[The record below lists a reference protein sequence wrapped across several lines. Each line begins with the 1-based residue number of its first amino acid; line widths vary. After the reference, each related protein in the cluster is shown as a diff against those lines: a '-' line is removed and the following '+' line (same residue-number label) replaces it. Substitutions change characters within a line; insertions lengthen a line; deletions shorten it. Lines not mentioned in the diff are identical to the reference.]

1 MSRKLL
7 ILTALEMEAKALQ
20 PVAGSAEVRIIGIRA
35 GRLAPQIAR
44 SADALILAGL
54 AGALDPK
61 LRIGD
66 IIYQKFG
73 DWPDLPYRA
82 GLIQTVDHAIDS
94 PEEKSELFRQT
105 GAQAVDMESAIVQRF
120 ATEAKLPLLILRS
133 ISDTAS
139 RALPRGMLNWID
151 DIGRPRLAKITLAAM
166 KQPSLMP
173 ALKRLGEDSQR
184 ALATLAAAART
195 VVGSFGD

>member
-20 PVAGSAEVRIIGIRA
+20 PVAGSAAVRIIGIRA
-35 GRLAPQIAR
+35 GRLAAQIAR

-61 LRIGD
+61 LQIGD

-82 GLIQTVDHAIDS
+82 GLIQTVDHVIDS
-94 PEEKSELFRQT
+94 PQEKSELFRQT

-120 ATEAKLPLLILRS
+120 AQEAKLPLLILRA
-133 ISDTAS
+133 ISDTAAH
-139 RALPRGMLNWID
+139 ALPRGMMNWID
-151 DIGRPRLAKITLAAM
+151 DIGRPKLAKLSFAAL
-166 KQPSLMP
+166 KQPTLMP
-173 ALKRLGEDSQR
+173 TLKRLDRDSR
-184 ALATLAAAART
+184 KALAALANA
-195 VVGSFGD
+195 VGAVIASAK